1 MQGTHS
7 NPATVLLAVAMS
19 VVTLLVMSLAVT
31 ACGYSTAATDVIST
45 VSAVPCATPTA
56 GASVASVAEV
66 ARVEGHAPHT
76 AQRVAPVTT
85 LPPGVTVGQVGVVVE
100 GDRHGPCDT
109 INLWAGNG
117 LGERIYTTDHH
128 SDCTIVTLERQVS
141 ADWQPVA
148 ACLLASPTRIVE
160 IASMHANF
168 VQLAPGALGTR
179 ERAWPA
185 GTYRVAFG
193 YHTGQQVSATA
204 DTLVYSPIFTIA

>member
-1 MQGTHS
+1 MQGTRS
-7 NPATVLLAVAMS
+7 NPTTVLLAVAMS

-31 ACGYSTAATDVIST
+31 ACGYSSAAAGATST
-45 VSAVPCATPTA
+45 VTSVLCPTPTA

-66 ARVEGHAPHT
+66 TRVEGHAPHT

-85 LPPGVTVGQVGVVVE
+85 LPPGVTGGQVGVVVE
-100 GDRHGPCDT
+100 DDHHGPCET

-148 ACLLASPTRIVE
+148 VCLLATPTRIVE
-160 IASMHANF
+160 IASMHAIF

-193 YHTGQQVSATA
+193 YHTGQQLSATA
-204 DTLVYSPIFTIA
+204 DTLVYSRIFSIA